1 METNSFFSLQISLD
15 ATNEDVQAAVAKL
28 LAAFGLNTAT
38 AAAAPAPQITPQQ
51 IAQDQDQDQG
61 QASGAAELD
70 AAGIP
75 WDERIHAGTKTK
87 TAKKLW
93 TRKKGVDDA
102 LYDAV
107 VASYKGTAPAAA
119 AAAPATTPAVTA
131 PAVATT
137 PAITVPT
144 LAPAAPLT
152 GYAEL
157 VDFLAKNS
165 GDGKLLTNDIVT
177 NVFTHNNTT
186 LAALAGQ
193 DDMATQ
199 FTAAFRN
206 ILRENNVAEV
216 K

>member
-1 METNSFFSLQISLD
+1 METNSFFSLQISLN
-15 ATNEDVQAAVAKL
+15 ASNEDVQNAVAKL
-28 LAAFGLNTAT
+28 LAAFGLSADITDTADITDITDT
-38 AAAAPAPQITPQQ
+38 ADTADTAPAPQITPQQ
-51 IAQDQDQDQG
+51 IAQG
-61 QASGAAELD
+61 QPQPSGTAELD

-87 TAKKLW
+87 TAKGLW
-93 TRKKGVDDA
+93 TRKKGVEDA

-107 VASYKGTAPAAA
+107 VASYKD
-119 AAAPATTPAVTA
+119 TTPAATA
-131 PAVATT
+131 

-144 LAPAAPLT
+144 LAPAARLT

-165 GDGKLLTNDIVT
+165 GDGKLLSNEVVT
-177 NVFTHNNTT
+177 NVFTHNNTS

-193 DDMATQ
+193 EDMATQ

-206 ILRENNVAEV
+206 ILAQHNVAEV